1 MRISVTKYQEFSDEK
16 LMVALQQGEKGA
28 FDEIY
33 RRYADRLYGYFFKML
48 WYNEIR
54 AQDLTQDL
62 FTKVITKHHYYDAS
76 RSFKTWIFSVAANM
90 CKNEFKR
97 NEIRKNTKTGIDH
110 LYYVSSDANLE
121 KVIHE
126 KQFKDALLGAL
137 DEMDE
142 KHREVFVLKHMDG
155 LSIKEIS
162 EIMEIQEGTVKSRLF
177 YAIKRL
183 ANQLKVFEN
192 V

>member
-1 MRISVTKYQEFSDEK
+1 
-16 LMVALQQGEKGA
+16 
-28 FDEIY
+28 
-33 RRYADRLYGYFFKML
+33 
-48 WYNEIR
+48 
-54 AQDLTQDL
+54 
-62 FTKVITKHHYYDAS
+62 VITKHHYYDAS

>member
-1 MRISVTKYQEFSDEK
+1 
-16 LMVALQQGEKGA
+16 
-28 FDEIY
+28 
-33 RRYADRLYGYFFKML
+33 
-48 WYNEIR
+48 
-54 AQDLTQDL
+54 
-62 FTKVITKHHYYDAS
+62 
-76 RSFKTWIFSVAANM
+76 M

-97 NEIRKNTKTGIDH
+97 NEVRKNTKTGIDH
-110 LYYVSSDANLE
+110 LYYVSSDTNLE

-126 KQFKDALLGAL
+126 KQFKDALLEAL

-142 KHREVFVLKHMDG
+142 KHREVFILKHMDG

-162 EIMEIQEGTVKSRLF
+162 EIMDIQEGTVKSRLF

-183 ANQLKVFEN
+183 ANQLKVYEN